1 MPPKA
6 RPKNVVSWATLLSLW
21 YVTFITKISPKPRF
35 LSASCVEQKS
45 SESPFYLK
53 GRFSK
58 KLLTFIKPTE
68 NKTFSVYDPLGI
80 KLLHRLRVD
89 FGHVNEHKF
98 RDNFADTLNPLCSSS
113 LETESTAHFF
123 LCCRN
128 YTNICITLMNELN
141 DIDNLMKWITLNNS
155 LWWLHVSK

>member
-1 MPPKA
+1 MPSKA
-6 RPKNVVSWATLLSLW
+6 RPKNIISWAALLSLW

-45 SESPFYLK
+45 SKSPFYHK
-53 GRFSK
+53 GSFSK

-68 NKTFSVYDPLGI
+68 NKTFSIFDPSGI
-80 KLLHRLRVD
+80 KVLHRLRVD
-89 FGHVNEHKF
+89 FGHVNENKF
-98 RDNFADTLNPLCSSS
+98 RDNFADTLNTLCSCS

-123 LCCRN
+123 LCWRN

-141 DIDNLMKWITLNNS
+141 HTDNLMKWITSNNYS
-155 LWWLHVSK
+155 WWL